1 MWGFEPMELKL
12 LCIMDFSAYPMDTQ
26 SCVYKVI
33 PEFGAMSG
41 VRAKWLWLGSGH
53 EFSTR
58 FEAPNL
64 DYTATIR
71 YRNGLLRYQ
80 LVNITY
86 PEFEIKLVRK
96 YRSHLIETIV
106 PTGLLVAI
114 SWVNHGN
121 NSSNEMDRYLFHFH
135 FDCDG
140 RIRLHPDG
148 FGLLGGKCHKSSVA
162 QKQDS

>member
-1 MWGFEPMELKL
+1 MLSDQIQIAFALFL
-12 LCIMDFSAYPMDTQ
+12 Q

-71 YRNGLLRYQ
+71 YRNGILRYQ

-114 SWVNHGN
+114 SWVRHI
-121 NSSNEMDRYLFHFH
+121 SSKAKVTTNKNEHN
-135 FDCDG
+135 
-140 RIRLHPDG
+140 
-148 FGLLGGKCHKSSVA
+148 
-162 QKQDS
+162 

>member
-1 MWGFEPMELKL
+1 MSDQIQIAFALFL
-12 LCIMDFSAYPMDTQ
+12 Q

-71 YRNGLLRYQ
+71 YRNGILRYQ

-114 SWVNHGN
+114 SWVRHISSKAQVTTNKNEN
-121 NSSNEMDRYLFHFH
+121 N
-135 FDCDG
+135 
-140 RIRLHPDG
+140 
-148 FGLLGGKCHKSSVA
+148 V
-162 QKQDS
+162 

>member
-1 MWGFEPMELKL
+1 MSDQIQITFALFL
-12 LCIMDFSAYPMDTQ
+12 Q

-71 YRNGLLRYQ
+71 YRNGILRYQ

-114 SWVNHGN
+114 SWVRHI
-121 NSSNEMDRYLFHFH
+121 SSR
-135 FDCDG
+135 
-140 RIRLHPDG
+140 
-148 FGLLGGKCHKSSVA
+148 HKGPQTKMSTTNGSLMVL
-162 QKQDS
+162 KQCRGAPV

>member
-1 MWGFEPMELKL
+1 MQVAFEKS
-12 LCIMDFSAYPMDTQ
+12 IIKSSSIDFTLFLQ

-64 DYTATIR
+64 DYTATIG
-71 YRNGLLRYQ
+71 YRNGILRYQ

-114 SWVNHGN
+114 SWVIT
-121 NSSNEMDRYLFHFH
+121 NSIVVFKIDDN
-135 FDCDG
+135 C
-140 RIRLHPDG
+140 
-148 FGLLGGKCHKSSVA
+148 
-162 QKQDS
+162 